1 MYTIHSHLSTAERYA
16 GFVLEMTA
24 MCTKL
29 KVLEFSPYY
38 DDNISFSTR
47 SFLNVLNK
55 STSLQTLS
63 LLEVQ
68 LSDMVSPP

>member
-1 MYTIHSHLSTAERYA
+1 MYTLTSAAEADA
-16 GFVLEMTA
+16 GFAMEMTA
-24 MCTKL
+24 KCTKL
-29 KVLEFSPYY
+29 KVLKLVS
-38 DDNISFSTR
+38 SFGRLAFPSQ

-63 LLEVQ
+63 LRGVQ

>member
-1 MYTIHSHLSTAERYA
+1 M
-16 GFVLEMTA
+16 EMTA
-24 MCTKL
+24 KCTKL
-29 KVLEFSPYY
+29 KVLEFSPGILAK
-38 DDNISFSTR
+38 NISFSTR

-63 LLEVQ
+63 LRGVK